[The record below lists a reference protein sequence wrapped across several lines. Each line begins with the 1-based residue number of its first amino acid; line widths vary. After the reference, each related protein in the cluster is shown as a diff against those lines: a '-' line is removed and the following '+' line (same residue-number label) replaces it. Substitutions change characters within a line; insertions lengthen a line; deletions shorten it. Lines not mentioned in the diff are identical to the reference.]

1 MPMNGAAAENETLD
15 RAELAYDMA
24 GRRGDWAAQAS
35 AHRVMSAAAG
45 RLDRLE
51 ARREAQAVYEAE
63 RKAEEIRQA
72 IKAMIQDADPN

>member
-1 MPMNGAAAENETLD
+1 
-15 RAELAYDMA
+15 
-24 GRRGDWAAQAS
+24 
-35 AHRVMSAAAG
+35 MSAAAG